1 MAWNKISTNNR
12 HENTKSLNPKITS
25 YLIKGLFMRI
35 TIENASPQHL
45 NTIWEIEK
53 KCFEAEAFTK
63 QQIVQLLTDPNSICL
78 VAKLDR
84 QIVGFIIGTIYRERK
99 ALSGH
104 ILTIDVLP
112 THRRKGIGLRLLQE
126 IEKIFKEKNIKT
138 CCLEVREDNTAALKL
153 YKKLGYVQV
162 GKLKMY
168 YLNANG
174 IYLRKVLT

>member
-1 MAWNKISTNNR
+1 
-12 HENTKSLNPKITS
+12 
-25 YLIKGLFMRI
+25 MRI
-35 TIENASPQHL
+35 TIENASIQYL

-63 QQIVQLLTDPNSICL
+63 QQIAQLLTDPASIGL

-168 YLNANG
+168 YLNVNG